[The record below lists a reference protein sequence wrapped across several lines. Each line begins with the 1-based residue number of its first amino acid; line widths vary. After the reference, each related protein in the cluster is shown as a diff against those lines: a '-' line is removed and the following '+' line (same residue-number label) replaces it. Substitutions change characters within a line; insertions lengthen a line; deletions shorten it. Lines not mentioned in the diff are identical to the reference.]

1 MKIFYRMNIR
11 NNMCVSDYNTQSKD
25 PVEVAVF
32 LESLGAYGLQ
42 VVDLDGAFNGSYTQY
57 SMLERIIDAVSI
69 PVRTGGG
76 IRSFEIA
83 ERLINMN
90 VDKIIIGT
98 AAVKNQEVL
107 LKLLELYTDKII
119 VSVDAYNSMVFI
131 DGWEESSDID
141 LLGLLNTLQL
151 IGTEEILYSD
161 ISRNDT
167 ALGPNYS
174 ELDKIL
180 GATHMEIYAS
190 GNIHTLEETKK
201 LKEMGINEIVI
212 ESILK

>member
-1 MKIFYRMNIR
+1 
-11 NNMCVSDYNTQSKD
+11 MCISDYNTQSKD
-25 PVEVAVF
+25 PIEVAKY
-32 LESLGAYGLQ
+32 LEALGAYGLQ
-42 VVDLDGAFNGSYTQY
+42 VVDLDGAFNGDYTQY
-57 SMLERIIDAVSI
+57 DMLKSIMDAVSI

-76 IRSFEIA
+76 IRSYEVA

-98 AAVKNQEVL
+98 AAVKNQEIL
-107 LKLLELYTDKII
+107 LKLLETYTDKII

-131 DGWEESSDID
+131 DGWEESSQIG

-174 ELDKIL
+174 ELDSIL
-180 GATHMEIYAS
+180 GVTHMEIYAS
-190 GNIHTLEETKK
+190 GNIHTFEEIEK

-212 ESILK
+212 ENILK

>member
-11 NNMCVSDYNTQSKD
+11 NNICISDYNNQSKD
-25 PVEVAVF
+25 PVEVAKY

-42 VVDLDGAFNGSYTQY
+42 VVDLDGAFDGDYTQY
-57 SMLERIIDAVSI
+57 DMLERIIAAVSI

-76 IRSFEIA
+76 IRSYDVA
-83 ERLINMN
+83 EKLINMN

-98 AAVKNQEVL
+98 AAVKKQEVL
-107 LKLLELYTDKII
+107 LKLLENYTDKII

-131 DGWEESSDID
+131 DGWEESSDIE

-167 ALGPNYS
+167 AQGPNYK
-174 ELDKIL
+174 ELDTIL

-190 GNIHTLEETKK
+190 GNIHTIEETVK

-212 ESILK
+212 ENILK